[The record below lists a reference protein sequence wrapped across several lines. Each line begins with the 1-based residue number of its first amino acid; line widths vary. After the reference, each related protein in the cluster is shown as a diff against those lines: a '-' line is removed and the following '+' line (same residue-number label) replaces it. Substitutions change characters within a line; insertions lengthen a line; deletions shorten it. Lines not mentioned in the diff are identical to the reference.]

1 VQFVEFMTFNVES
14 EFFSLFVHGYQ
25 TAESRDRLVV
35 ANLALRQQPLVAI
48 FCKAPPNP
56 LDKKARREHD
66 DEMVKVKE
74 HLQAQHGVESQEAC
88 QWALVPPTDVEG
100 YVSGKIWAIARVGD
114 TSDVRKI

>member
-1 VQFVEFMTFNVES
+1 MAARYHTAVQLVGGVQFVEFMTFNVES

-56 LDKKARREHD
+56 LDKKATRKHEEVMTISTPLNFSD
-66 DEMVKVKE
+66 L
-74 HLQAQHGVESQEAC
+74 LQ
-88 QWALVPPTDVEG
+88 
-100 YVSGKIWAIARVGD
+100 
-114 TSDVRKI
+114 